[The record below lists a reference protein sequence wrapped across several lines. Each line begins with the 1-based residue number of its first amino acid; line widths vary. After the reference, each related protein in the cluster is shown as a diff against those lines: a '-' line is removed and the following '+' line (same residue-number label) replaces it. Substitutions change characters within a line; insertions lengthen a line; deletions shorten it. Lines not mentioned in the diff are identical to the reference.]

1 MTNSIT
7 KVTGV
12 SRVIKKDG
20 YRYTTVPNATVRD
33 PEITANAF
41 RLLVY
46 LLSHEEG
53 YQLHFSQI
61 IRETGLGEHAIR
73 KAIELLKMKGYLET
87 RRQKKGNLRGGY
99 DWVLLDPNNPDPWR
113 DSPWRDYSWH
123 ERSVAR
129 TTKPLKE
136 TKERETKERETK
148 YLDISPKNK
157 FEEFWNAYP
166 RKVSKGEARK
176 AYAKAKEKTTEET
189 LIAKA
194 KAYAKQAGRK
204 DEFTKHPA
212 SWLNA
217 EGWLDEY
224 QADIDER
231 AERQRQREWEQTQK
245 MLAEHDKPYEEI
257 PQCEHGTNPALCKEC
272 LKRLK

>member
-1 MTNSIT
+1 MTNNIT
-7 KVTGV
+7 NQTGV
-12 SRVIKKDG
+12 TRNIQKDG
-20 YRYTTVPNATVRD
+20 YRYTIVPNSAVRD
-33 PEITANAF
+33 PELSGNAVK
-41 RLLVY
+41 LLAY

-61 IRETGLGEHAIR
+61 IRETGLGEYAIR
-73 KAIELLKMKGYLET
+73 KAVDVLKMKGYLET
-87 RRQKKGNLRGGY
+87 RRQKKGNLDGGY
-99 DWVLLDPNNPDPWR
+99 DWVLLEPNNPGPRR
-113 DSPWRDYSWH
+113 DSPRRGYSRG
-123 ERSVAR
+123 ETFAGR
-129 TTKPLKE
+129 TTTALKE
-136 TKERETKERETK
+136 SKERESKERESK

-176 AYAKAKEKTTEET
+176 AYAKAIEKTNEET

-194 KAYAKQAGRK
+194 KAYAKQPGRK
-204 DEFTKHPA
+204 DEFTKYPA

-224 QADIDER
+224 QADFDELSELR
-231 AERQRQREWEQTQK
+231 RQRELEATKK
-245 MLAEHDKPYEEI
+245 MIAESDKPYGEI
-257 PQCEHGTNPALCKEC
+257 PKCEHGNNPALCKEC